1 MSKEPAREELLDK
14 VEETASKC
22 ERELHGCG
30 RCALAA
36 LMQCFE
42 LGDKTSADLILKAIL
57 PLSGGIAQTRNT
69 CGALLGGL
77 MAIGMVC
84 FPGKLEDATM
94 DDIRAAMTLG
104 RQYYRRFEKEIGNVR
119 CFDIREVG
127 LGRCFDT
134 ADPDEYD
141 KFVKAGAYDLCSK
154 VCGKAARL
162 AAEFILEIQQKQR
175 EG

>member
-1 MSKEPAREELLDK
+1 MSKELTREEFLDK

-22 ERELHGCG
+22 EREIHGCG

-42 LGDKTSADLILKAIL
+42 LGDKASADLILKAIL

-77 MAIGMVC
+77 MAIGMVF
-84 FPGKLEDATM
+84 FPGRLEDATM

-141 KFVKAGAYDLCSK
+141 KFVQAGAYDLCSR

-162 AAEFILEIQQKQR
+162 AAEFIMEIQERQR
-175 EG
+175 QG

>member
-1 MSKEPAREELLDK
+1 MSKELAKEELLDK
-14 VEETASKC
+14 VEEAAQKC

-30 RCALAA
+30 RCALSA
-36 LMQCFE
+36 LMQHLE
-42 LGDKTSADLILKAIL
+42 LGDKSSADLILKAIL

-69 CGALLGGL
+69 CAAMLGGL
-77 MAIGMVC
+77 MAIGMVF

-94 DDIRAAMTLG
+94 EDIRAAMTLG
-104 RQYYRRFEKEIGNVR
+104 RQYYRRFEKEVGNVR

-141 KFVKAGAYDLCSK
+141 KFVKAGAYDLCAS

-162 AAEFILEIQQKQR
+162 AAEFILQIRQKQR

>member
-1 MSKEPAREELLDK
+1 MSKELAREELLDK

-36 LMQCFE
+36 LMQHFE
-42 LGDKTSADLILKAIL
+42 LGDRTSTDLVLKAIL

-77 MAIGMVC
+77 MAIGMVF

-104 RQYYRRFEKEIGNVR
+104 RQYYRRFEKEMGNVR

-162 AAEFILEIQQKQR
+162 AAEFILEIREKQR